1 MKSREPARQRLYVA
15 EPPSAFRVRRPLTI
29 DCSLLASAL
38 FMEPTTEDAQATL
51 RDWELHAP
59 TLIGYEL
66 ANVALKKSSRGGDA
80 LAADALAGF
89 RSLDIELH
97 SVDFAEMLALARRYL
112 LTAYDAA
119 YLWLA
124 AELRTPLATFDRRL
138 GEAAT
143 RHLSSLT

>member
-1 MKSREPARQRLYVA
+1 MKNREPAKQRLYVA
-15 EPPSAFRVRRPLTI
+15 EAPPAFRIRKPLTI

-38 FMEPTTEDAQATL
+38 FVEPTAEDAQATL
-51 RDWELHAP
+51 REWELHAP

-66 ANVALKKSSRGGDA
+66 ANVALKKSSRSGDV
-80 LAADALAGF
+80 LAADALVGF
-89 RSLDIELH
+89 RSLDLELH
-97 SVDFAEMLALARRYL
+97 SVDFVETLALARRYG

-138 GEAAT
+138 GEAAQ
-143 RHLSSLT
+143 RHLGSLK

>member
-1 MKSREPARQRLYVA
+1 MKRREPAGQRLYVA
-15 EPPSAFRVRRPLTI
+15 EPPSAYRIRRPLTI

-38 FMEPTTEDAQATL
+38 FMEPTSGDAQATL
-51 RDWELHAP
+51 RDWDLHAP

-66 ANVALKKSSRGGDA
+66 ANVALKKGSSGGDA

-97 SVDFAEMLALARRYL
+97 SVDFSEMLVLARRYL

-138 GEAAT
+138 GEAAR
-143 RHLSSLT
+143 RHLASLT